1 MSKFCHELN
10 KRDYSKNIRRKTN
23 FIDKDAIH
31 SYGREAFYRYK
42 SYYYKHSELTARTN
56 THKLTY

>member
-23 FIDKDAIH
+23 FIDKDAIP

-42 SYYYKHSELTARTN
+42 SYLLKTFRVDSSYN